1 MINNL
6 KKTISNVPSKVLNEN
21 LQNGNN
27 LPPII
32 KVNKQKNIM
41 RNKIIIPK
49 ITLNE
54 KKISS
59 FNLIEGKKRI
69 NALGKVTK
77 YNYNNYFNKNYSLLF
92 APRNKEL
99 KYYYHK
105 KNRNDI
111 NKLITKKYIKSQST
125 GMIHNINKKI
135 ETNVFNSSR
144 MVKDK
149 MIKKIKSSRLSTLQK
164 VNKSADNN
172 EINQKDSKNKIKII
186 SDLKMFDKEQLKKNT
201 SDLMNDI
208 KNFIENRKNERDYL
222 HKLINNPNYDIKNE
236 NKKYK
241 KIRKIKYS
249 PITEKQM
256 KSFLKEKKI
265 NNETLELVTNE
276 SNYVKSYLEPK
287 LIKKEEEYEDRELR
301 KKKIKER
308 RINNDV
314 KIKFLYKP
322 KNKNNTVVENQIN
335 LIKQKFSNEN
345 NKNITI
351 NELELK
357 NSFRSQLF
365 LSIANPYE
373 QLFNTR
379 LYCNLIDD
387 KDFLKELHNNENINI
402 K

>member
-21 LQNGNN
+21 LPNGNN

-32 KVNKQKNIM
+32 TLNKQKNIM

-77 YNYNNYFNKNYSLLF
+77 YNYNNYINKNYSLLF
-92 APRNKEL
+92 APTDKEL

-105 KNRNDI
+105 KNTNDI
-111 NKLITKKYIKSQST
+111 NKLITKKCIKSQST
-125 GMIHNINKKI
+125 GIIHNVNKKND
-135 ETNVFNSSR
+135 TNVFNSSR
-144 MVKDK
+144 IVKDK
-149 MIKKIKSSRLSTLQK
+149 MIKKNKSSRLSSLQK
-164 VNKSADNN
+164 INKSADNN

-222 HKLINNPNYDIKNE
+222 HKLINNPNYDIKNV

-249 PITEKQM
+249 PLTEKQM
-256 KSFLKEKKI
+256 KSLLKEKKI

-287 LIKKEEEYEDRELR
+287 LIKKEEEYEDRVLR

-335 LIKQKFSNEN
+335 IIKKKFANEN

-357 NSFRSQLF
+357 NSFRSQL
-365 LSIANPYE
+365 
-373 QLFNTR
+373 
-379 LYCNLIDD
+379 LIMI
-387 KDFLKELHNNENINI
+387 FLKNYIIMKILILNNYTL
-402 K
+402 